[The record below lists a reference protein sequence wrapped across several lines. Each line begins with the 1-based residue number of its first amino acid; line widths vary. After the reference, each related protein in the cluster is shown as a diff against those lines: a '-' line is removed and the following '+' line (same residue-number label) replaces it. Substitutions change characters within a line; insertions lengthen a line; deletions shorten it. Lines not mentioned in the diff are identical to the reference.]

1 MVICFSLMISY
12 TYEQVSILWY
22 DLEKT
27 KKWLWNE
34 QFDGVVIISLPQKK
48 KKIGVSHVDKGRV
61 ASDTN
66 NHYKDCSS
74 DSVHVP

>member
-1 MVICFSLMISY
+1 M
-12 TYEQVSILWY
+12 
-22 DLEKT
+22 
-27 KKWLWNE
+27 
-34 QFDGVVIISLPQKK
+34 VIISLPQKK

-74 DSVHVP
+74 DSVRTLDQVGTTPKVHRCWAFLRSLLEIL